1 MRKPQTTEWARL
13 MESSSVHCTIWPAS
27 PFDKVL
33 GLRWA
38 PAQCKHGQRFHRGNS
53 YTVVLDESCECRYR
67 CSLGSGHIKCDP
79 AWLVSPFLISTSE
92 MWSTNQH
99 LSPLSLSL
107 LHWESLTDFVVSTEA
122 IERNKSGS
130 KQSHRPEL
138 SFLRHSHIGLLSLNL
153 ATVMIGRT
161 LWRPWYYDSQI
172 TTAQG
177 QNVAHWLKQKK
188 GTFLTWQTCHN
199 FACLFII
206 LSIYHSTTGKDYVLV
221 LLSHLPSHVKCQVPF
236 I

>member
-1 MRKPQTTEWARL
+1 MCRPHIEWARL
-13 MESSSVHCTIWPAS
+13 RESFSVHCTMWPAS
-27 PFDKVL
+27 PFEKVL
-33 GLRWA
+33 GPPWA
-38 PAQCKHGQRFHRGNS
+38 PAQCKHGQRFHCGNS
-53 YTVVLDESCECRYR
+53 YESFLMSPVSALLQVFIRQWALNINIWNVVYQLALESSD
-67 CSLGSGHIKCDP
+67 SL
-79 AWLVSPFLISTSE
+79 
-92 MWSTNQH
+92 
-99 LSPLSLSL
+99 
-107 LHWESLTDFVVSTEA
+107 SLTDFVVSTEA

-138 SFLRHSHIGLLSLNL
+138 HFLRCSHIGLLSLNL
-153 ATVMIGRT
+153 ATVMIGHT

-188 GTFLTWQTCHN
+188 GTFLTWETSHN

-206 LSIYHSTTGKDYVLV
+206 LSTYHSTTGKDYVLV
-221 LLSHLPSHVKCQVPF
+221 LLSHLPSHVKCQVPL